1 MHGQVVIL
9 LQRQHQ
15 YFNYYGYTVD
25 FNEGFII
32 FIIKI
37 IALPGT
43 ENMGGSFVKI
53 VLQKDIY

>member
-1 MHGQVVIL
+1 MHGQAVIS

-15 YFNYYGYTVD
+15 YFNYYGYTD
-25 FNEGFII
+25 NFIKGFII

-37 IALPGT
+37 IALQDT
-43 ENMGGSFVKI
+43 ENMGGSFIKI